1 MNCTCGHKNVT
12 ASAYIGSGIADLD
25 QTLRLSRL
33 DATSFKEFRM
43 KKLFLASL
51 LGSTIALSN
60 LAMAAD
66 SDVAALTAAAKAE
79 GAVNSVGM
87 PDNWANWKGT
97 WDDLA
102 SKYGLKHIDTDM
114 SSAQEV
120 AKFDAE
126 KDNASADIGDVGA
139 AFGPIAAAKGVTQ
152 PYKPSTWAQV
162 PDWAKDKDGHWA
174 LAYTGTI
181 AFIINKQLVKPG
193 DEPHS
198 WADLSKGKY
207 KVAIGD
213 VSTAA
218 QAANGVLSA
227 ALARGGDETNL
238 APGLQLFTELAKQGR
253 LSLANPTIQT
263 LEKGEVEVGVVWDFN
278 GLSYREKIDPTRFD
292 VLIPSDGSVISG
304 YTTIINKYAKH
315 PNAAKL
321 AREYIFSDAGQIN
334 LARGNARPIRA
345 EHITLPDDVKAKLL
359 PNEQYKNVKPIKD
372 PAAWEKSSKA
382 LPQQWNEQVIIEMQQ

>member
-1 MNCTCGHKNVT
+1 
-12 ASAYIGSGIADLD
+12 
-25 QTLRLSRL
+25 
-33 DATSFKEFRM
+33 M

-51 LGSTIALSN
+51 LGSTIALSH
-60 LAMAAD
+60 LALAAD
-66 SDVAALTAAAKAE
+66 GDVQALEAAAKKE
-79 GAVNSVGM
+79 GQVNSVGM
-87 PDNWANWKGT
+87 PDSWANWKGT

-102 SKYGLKHIDTDM
+102 SKYGIKHIDTDM

-139 AFGPIAAAKGVTQ
+139 AFGPIAKAKGVTQ
-152 PYKPSTWAQV
+152 PYKPSTWDQV

-181 AFIINKQLVKPG
+181 AFIINKQLVKDADAPK
-193 DEPHS
+193 S
-198 WADLSKGKY
+198 WHDLENGKY

-227 ALARGGDETNL
+227 AIAYKGDESNL
-238 APGLQLFTELAKQGR
+238 APGLALFTKLAQQGR

-278 GLSYREKIDPTRFD
+278 GLSYREQIDPKRFE

-315 PNAAKL
+315 PEAAKF

-345 EHITLPDDVKAKLL
+345 EHLKLPADVQAKLL
-359 PNEQYKNVKPIKD
+359 PNEQYKSVKPISN
-372 PAAWEKSSKA
+372 AEAWEKSSKA
-382 LPQQWNEQVIIEMQQ
+382 LPQQWNEQVIVEMK